1 MKTKE
6 LSLLILL
13 GISLVVLLML
23 SQQANENK
31 IQEWASDNGYQVV
44 NIEERYLNWG
54 PFKYRKNDQKIYQVK
69 VIDKQKRQRR
79 IWFRIGHM
87 FTDVEEE

>member
-13 GISLVVLLML
+13 GVSLVVLLLL

-31 IQEWASDNGYQVV
+31 IQEWASNNGYQVV
-44 NIEERYLNWG
+44 NIELY
-54 PFKYRKNDQKIYQVK
+54 KN
-69 VIDKQKRQRR
+69 
-79 IWFRIGHM
+79 
-87 FTDVEEE
+87 